1 MQITAVRSLVIAV
14 LLVIVGAVDGI
25 AQTPYVSRYEED
37 SLQTLV
43 DISLLISDDMEAHG
57 PVIRSLATHLS
68 HRQRARLYAAHS
80 VSGGGAF
87 ALNLFVGFGVGSYV
101 QGNIGG
107 GVFGTLSQAVGA
119 ALYLSYAGSS
129 RTDTEALLG
138 AGLFVVGR
146 LYDLIAPWAYAAG
159 KNQELLRNL
168 GGLKLSVNASQRYD
182 LGAMPMVY
190 PNVGIAMSF

>member
-1 MQITAVRSLVIAV
+1 MQITAARSIVIAV

-68 HRQRARLYAAHS
+68 YRQRARLYEAHS

-87 ALNLFVGFGVGSYV
+87 A
-101 QGNIGG
+101 
-107 GVFGTLSQAVGA
+107 
-119 ALYLSYAGSS
+119 
-129 RTDTEALLG
+129 
-138 AGLFVVGR
+138 
-146 LYDLIAPWAYAAG
+146 
-159 KNQELLRNL
+159 
-168 GGLKLSVNASQRYD
+168 
-182 LGAMPMVY
+182 
-190 PNVGIAMSF
+190 

>member
-68 HRQRARLYAAHS
+68 YRQRARLYAAHS

-119 ALYLSYAGSS
+119 ALFFTSAGSS
-129 RTDTEALLG
+129 GTETEALIG
-138 AGLFVVGR
+138 AALFITGR
-146 LYDLIAPWAYAAG
+146 LYDLIAPWAYAG
-159 KNQELLRNL
+159 SKNDDLRRNL
-168 GGLKLSVNASQRYD
+168 GGFKLSVNTSQRYD
-182 LGAMPMVY
+182 LGAMPMVW